1 MNVKDRLAAW
11 GELSARYRAEFRH
24 HWAQRKTLALPA
36 LKAEEA
42 EFLPAALSLQNMPVS
57 PVGRW
62 VARVMMSMI
71 LVLFIWSVFG
81 ELDISVNAAGK
92 IIQSERT
99 KTIAS
104 VEVSRVSGIF
114 VKEGQTVRAGEVL
127 LELDARSSDSDRD
140 RAQGDN
146 AVATLQAAR
155 SRALFDAIDSRTPPR
170 LAPIAGINPD
180 RFQDAQ
186 SHLTGQWRDFS
197 ARLQRIDGEI
207 QRFTES
213 LPLVTQRAKDYAEL
227 ARSHDVPTHA
237 WSEKEQARVD
247 LEGQLRDARNQR
259 VALIAETRKVAQDA
273 LNEASRTIAQSTQD
287 VRRASVHSDL
297 LTIVSPTD
305 GTVQQLTVHT
315 LGGVVAAAQPLMQIV
330 PAQGAVEIE
339 AFVENK
345 DVGFVHEGQTAQVK
359 IDAFEYAKYGTV
371 PAHVIQVSRDAIQ
384 DEKRGLIYAVKVVLD
399 KSMMQVDGR
408 SVNLTPGLSAVVEV
422 KTGTRRVIQYILS
435 PLQQH
440 IRESLRER

>member
-11 GELSARYRAEFRH
+11 GELSARYRAEFKY
-24 HWAQRKTLALPA
+24 HWARRKTLALPA
-36 LKAEEA
+36 LKADEA

-62 VARVMMSMI
+62 VARVMTGML

-81 ELDISVNAAGK
+81 QLDISVNAAGK

-104 VEVSRVSGIF
+104 VEVAKVSRIF
-114 VKEGQTVRAGEVL
+114 VKEGQAVRAGEVL
-127 LELDARSSDSDRD
+127 LELDTRSSDSDRD
-140 RAQGDN
+140 KAQAEN
-146 AVATLQAAR
+146 AVASLQAAR
-155 SRALFDAIDSRTPPR
+155 SRALFDAVDSRTPPR
-170 LAPIAGINPD
+170 LAPIAGISLE

-186 SHLTGQWRDFS
+186 NHLTGQWRDFS

-213 LPLVTQRAKDYAEL
+213 LPLATQRAKDYAEL
-227 ARSHDVPTHA
+227 ARSRDVPTHA

-259 VALIAETRKVAQDA
+259 AALIAETRRMAQDA
-273 LNEASRTIAQSTQD
+273 LNEAGRAIAQSTQD

-345 DVGFVHEGQTAQVK
+345 DVGFLQEGQTAQVK

-371 PAHVIQVSRDAIQ
+371 PARVIQVSRDAIQ

-399 KSMMQVDGR
+399 TSTMQVNGR
-408 SVNLTPGLSAVVEV
+408 SVDLTPGLSAVVEV

-440 IRESLRER
+440 ARESLRER